1 MQLSTS
7 LIISTYNWPEALS
20 LCLESVLH
28 QTVLPDEVI
37 IADDGSR
44 DDTRR
49 LIEAFRQ
56 RCPVPLLH
64 AKDLF
69 FFCFV

>member
-1 MQLSTS
+1 MCKGRRRDEADESKNLKMECMQLSTS

-44 DDTRR
+44 DVTRR
-49 LIEAFRQ
+49 LI
-56 RCPVPLLH
+56 
-64 AKDLF
+64 
-69 FFCFV
+69 